1 MKSKLK
7 CVKLLGRKTL
17 FNGTEN
23 VHDRRNEKLKKS
35 FEKKSNL
42 CTETTLLGENNQNV
56 HVTYIWV
63 ISVFFYGINL

>member
-1 MKSKLK
+1 MVQK
-7 CVKLLGRKTL
+7 
-17 FNGTEN
+17 N
-23 VHDRRNEKLKKS
+23 VHDRRNEKLKNLT

-63 ISVFFYGINL
+63 IYVFFMVLICSF